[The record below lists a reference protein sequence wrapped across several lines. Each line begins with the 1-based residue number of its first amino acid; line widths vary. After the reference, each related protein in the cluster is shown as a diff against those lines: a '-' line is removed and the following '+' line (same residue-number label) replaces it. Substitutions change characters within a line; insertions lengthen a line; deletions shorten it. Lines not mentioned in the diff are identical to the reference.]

1 MRNHTLMQ
9 TIARANRVFLL
20 KLSGLIVDYI
30 GVFRNLQEALAIY
43 GSAKARG
50 VDFDKIHTTQNSLV
64 RTRLWDEA
72 LDAMLES
79 YSDEQYWDKCQEVY
93 QHIYESY
100 YGEGQSIYDGVS

>member
-43 GSAKARG
+43 GSASGGR
-50 VDFDKIHTTQNSLV
+50 VDEGDTPVKDKSALPTTGKGAVFTTVWVDRVCCSKNGLGKF
-64 RTRLWDEA
+64 A
-72 LDAMLES
+72 
-79 YSDEQYWDKCQEVY
+79 
-93 QHIYESY
+93 
-100 YGEGQSIYDGVS
+100 